1 MVTFEDPFD
10 ELEKMQ
16 SRMNKLMKDFWER
29 GPQMAGMMRK
39 FPVDI
44 VEEDSEVVV
53 MADLPGID
61 KENVAVKSQD
71 NKLMIIA
78 GQKKEKHEEGENYF
92 RHERRRGK
100 LQRTITLPENAES
113 DKAEA
118 EMEDG
123 VLEINLPKKITE
135 KKKEKEIEVE

>member
-1 MVTFEDPFD
+1 MPFEDPFD

-16 SRMNKLMKDFWER
+16 RRMNKLMKDFWER
-29 GPQMAGMMRK
+29 GPQMAGMVRR

-44 VEEDSEVVV
+44 VEEDEEVVV
-53 MADLPGID
+53 KADLPGVE
-61 KENVAVKSQD
+61 KENVAVKAQD
-71 NKLMIIA
+71 NKLMITA
-78 GQKKEKHEEGENYF
+78 QEDREKKEESENYF

-100 LQRTITLPENAES
+100 LQRTITLPENIES
-113 DKAEA
+113 DKAKA

-123 VLEINLPKKITE
+123 VLEVRFPKKKVK